1 MRTDAEKQA
10 FAMKCLE
17 IEKEGGDVLGYIE
30 VNWPSYSP
38 RATWYNLQRQYLNR
52 NMNTFT
58 EGRPKEKPIPKRKEE
73 DEMRKTTR
81 GSQAEPAEK
90 VVKCWKAGGDVR
102 QLLTDLGFTNTV
114 SALRNTKAWV
124 RKNRPEWTEII
135 DKVRIVGPYG
145 IKNKWGEDELQK
157 ARQKPAETWGEPDEA
172 PETVKFEGKEYEK
185 MDSPSPTCCQPARP
199 SGVEVPD
206 ELPPVDR
213 FVVEDKAGNKC
224 TYTDE
229 VDAWDPDTL
238 QKYKIY
244 PVGSHERI
252 EFKPTRVQSLLGTW
266 QNNVKDQT
274 FTFAP
279 NEPNGGF
286 ISMPI
291 TDWLNL
297 AAEIPEAIKAL
308 SK

>member
-10 FAMKCLE
+10 FAMKCME
-17 IEKEGGDVLGYIE
+17 IEKAGGDVLGYVE

-52 NMNTFT
+52 NTNKLT
-58 EGRPKEKPIPKRKEE
+58 EGKRKEGNE
-73 DEMRKTTR
+73 LRRDRKAMLDGVLHVLSEKGDPIAWLKEQGYANPNQAWTDLRAWANKHGLNQGRLPGNLSKYYAMLRRQESDE
-81 GSQAEPAEK
+81 EPAAVDLDQHPEQ
-90 VVKCWKAGGDVR
+90 VK
-102 QLLTDLGFTNTV
+102 
-114 SALRNTKAWV
+114 
-124 RKNRPEWTEII
+124 
-135 DKVRIVGPYG
+135 
-145 IKNKWGEDELQK
+145 
-157 ARQKPAETWGEPDEA
+157 EA
-172 PETVKFEGKEYEK
+172 VTRVFFGGKEYEK

-238 QKYKIY
+238 QKYKVY

-252 EFKPTRVQSLLGTW
+252 AFKPTRVQSLLGTW